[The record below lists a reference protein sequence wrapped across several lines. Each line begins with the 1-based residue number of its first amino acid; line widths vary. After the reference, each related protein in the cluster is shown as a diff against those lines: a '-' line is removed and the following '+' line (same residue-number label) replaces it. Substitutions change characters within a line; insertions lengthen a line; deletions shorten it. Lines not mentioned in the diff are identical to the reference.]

1 MSLRV
6 TLRERMMVVWAGE
19 PWHGKSSKAILADVT
34 AAEAAERVMP
44 GAPTIWE
51 STLHQLAWTEEV
63 AARLAGGGGQ
73 IPAHGDWPAVP
84 AVADTTDAAWAA
96 TQESLKS
103 ARYAL
108 LAALEKAH
116 EEDLFLQ
123 VPKSVTGEGG
133 SSMTRAQTVAGLI
146 DHDIYHMAQVAM
158 LKKVMRSRGA

>member
-34 AAEAAERVMP
+34 AAEAATRVIP
-44 GAPTIWE
+44 GAQTIWE
-51 STLHQLAWTEEV
+51 GTLHQLAWTEEV
-63 AARLAGGGGQ
+63 AARLTGGGG
-73 IPAHGDWPAVP
+73 PVPTRGDWPT
-84 AVADTTDAAWAA
+84 VAETNDAAWAA
-96 TQESLKS
+96 TLESLKA

-116 EEDLFLQ
+116 EEELFLQ
-123 VPKSVTGEGG
+123 VPKSVSGEGG

-146 DHDIYHMAQVAM
+146 DHDIYHMAQIAM
-158 LKKVMRSRGA
+158 LKKVMRSRPV